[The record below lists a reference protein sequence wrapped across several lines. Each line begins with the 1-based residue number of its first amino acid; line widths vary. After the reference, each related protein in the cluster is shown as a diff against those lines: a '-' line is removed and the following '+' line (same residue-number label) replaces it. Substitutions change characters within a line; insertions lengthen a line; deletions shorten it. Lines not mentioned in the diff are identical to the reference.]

1 MSIIPR
7 YEIRLSGSGGQG
19 LILAGTILAEA
30 IALHE
35 QKYVVQSQSYG
46 PEARGTASK
55 ADVIISDEAIDY
67 PKSINPDV
75 LLAMN
80 QKALDINFLDL
91 KKGGIL
97 IVDSGLVKELPTTH
111 LVSLPLTQIALEVT
125 QSSQPANMVALGV
138 LAVCTQKVSLQALSR
153 TLTTHL
159 KKELLAV
166 NQKAL
171 KAGARSAKKWFSEN
185 REKIGDI

>member
-1 MSIIPR
+1 MVPR

-91 KKGGIL
+91 KKGGGFDCRFRVGQGIAHHPSDL
-97 IVDSGLVKELPTTH
+97 LTADPDRPGGDSKPTAGQYGRFGGLGGLHPKGFPSGPFQDFNDPFEKGIVSGKPKG
-111 LVSLPLTQIALEVT
+111 P
-125 QSSQPANMVALGV
+125 
-138 LAVCTQKVSLQALSR
+138 
-153 TLTTHL
+153 
-159 KKELLAV
+159 
-166 NQKAL
+166 
-171 KAGARSAKKWFSEN
+171 
-185 REKIGDI
+185 

>member
-1 MSIIPR
+1 MIPR

-55 ADVIISDEAIDY
+55 ADIIVSDEAIDY

-80 QKALDINFLDL
+80 QNALDINFLDL

-97 IVDSGLVKELPTTH
+97 IVDSELVKELPTTH
-111 LVSLPLTQIALEVT
+111 LISLPLTRIAVEAA
-125 QSSQPANMVALGV
+125 QSPQPANMVALGV
-138 LAVCTQKVSLQALSR
+138 LAVCTRKVSLPSLSR
-153 TLTTHL
+153 TLSARL
-159 KKELLAV
+159 KKEILAV

-171 KAGARSAKKWFSEN
+171 KAGARSAKKWLSEN
-185 REKIGDI
+185 PSRNNGL